1 MTRAVRSLTF
11 LATFSFATISPAHE
25 ARPGYLQLTQT
36 AAPTTFE
43 LLLKVPAVGDLRLSL
58 YPRLPSH
65 CELAAPAIT
74 HIVEGAYTEIAT
86 LNCATTLTGETIRIE
101 GLVATL
107 TDVLVRFE
115 RLDGTV
121 QVSRLTPAAPSFI
134 VEDSPTALEI
144 STAYLIIGVE
154 HILLGIDHLLF
165 VMALLIVVR
174 GWRRLVATITAF
186 TVAHSVTL
194 AAATLGLVNVPQ
206 KPVEAVI
213 ALSIVFVAGEIVHI
227 SQGRASMTRR
237 YPWIVAFVFG
247 LLHGLGF
254 AGALNEVGLP
264 QQSIPLAL
272 LLFNV
277 GVELGQLLFIAAV
290 AAVTHLLRMPSNTWP
305 SWVKALPAYGI
316 GTIAVFWVVERTAG
330 FWS

>member
-1 MTRAVRSLTF
+1 
-11 LATFSFATISPAHE
+11 
-25 ARPGYLQLTQT
+25 
-36 AAPTTFE
+36 
-43 LLLKVPAVGDLRLSL
+43 
-58 YPRLPSH
+58 
-65 CELAAPAIT
+65 
-74 HIVEGAYTEIAT
+74 
-86 LNCATTLTGETIRIE
+86 
-101 GLVATL
+101 
-107 TDVLVRFE
+107 
-115 RLDGTV
+115 
-121 QVSRLTPAAPSFI
+121 
-134 VEDSPTALEI
+134 
-144 STAYLIIGVE
+144 
-154 HILLGIDHLLF
+154 
-165 VMALLIVVR
+165 
-174 GWRRLVATITAF
+174 
-186 TVAHSVTL
+186 
-194 AAATLGLVNVPQ
+194 
-206 KPVEAVI
+206 
-213 ALSIVFVAGEIVHI
+213 
-227 SQGRASMTRR
+227 MTRR